1 MPEPHPPATSSGL
14 WLDYAFA
21 IVLLLSAALALWP
34 WFGLLLADFA
44 RVVSSSG
51 GPMSLAGW

>member
-1 MPEPHPPATSSGL
+1 MSEPQPPVTSSGL
-14 WLDYAFA
+14 WLDYAIA

-34 WFGLLLADFA
+34 WFGLLMADVA
-44 RVVSSSG
+44 RVLSTSG